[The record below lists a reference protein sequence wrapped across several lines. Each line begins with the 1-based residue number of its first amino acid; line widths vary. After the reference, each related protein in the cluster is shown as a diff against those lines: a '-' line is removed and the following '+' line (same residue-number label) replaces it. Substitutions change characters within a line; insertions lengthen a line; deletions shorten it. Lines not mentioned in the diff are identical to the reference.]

1 MRLST
6 SGGPTSERDFN
17 KSIVLRVRTI
27 FVLEFDQHPF
37 AVDLTFQVSQG
48 SSVDTLFRWGGK
60 RLQDFASS
68 LFGKGVPNFVRIARV
83 LWKILQKT
91 FWSFFLDTL

>member
-48 SSVDTLFRWGGK
+48 SSVDTLFR
-60 RLQDFASS
+60 
-68 LFGKGVPNFVRIARV
+68 
-83 LWKILQKT
+83 
-91 FWSFFLDTL
+91 